1 MAGEAD
7 DFLDGEVPEMTD
19 AQVAEMRPAREVMTP
34 DEFAAV
40 TGRGRPR
47 VADPKV
53 PVTIRLDREVVEAF
67 KATGK
72 GWQTKMNATL
82 KRSAVTGRF
91 MKTGVKTTG
100 AKVSTLAASVLTQG
114 DYKIDGGTRV
124 TRSTAAGQYQG
135 LKAGKKGGKKDRA

>member
-19 AQVAEMRPAREVMTP
+19 TQLSEMRPAREVMAA

-47 VADPKV
+47 AAKPKV
-53 PVTIRLDREVVEAF
+53 SVTIRLDPDVVEAY

-72 GWQTKMNATL
+72 GWQTKINATL
-82 KRSAVTGRF
+82 KRSAVTGHFLTMRGLEPP
-91 MKTGVKTTG
+91 KWVKID
-100 AKVSTLAASVLTQG
+100 SLAASG
-114 DYKIDGGTRV
+114 F
-124 TRSTAAGQYQG
+124 
-135 LKAGKKGGKKDRA
+135 KKGGRTRKQGAPAAGKTSPVRRRGKKDSA